1 MTKKEVMTKLKSKFL
16 DPALSF
22 VQMQKV
28 KALYGKVTELQIADG
43 ADVPAEIE
51 SEFVAI
57 R

>member
-16 DPALSF
+16 DPSMSF

-51 SEFVAI
+51 SECAALK
-57 R
+57 

>member
-1 MTKKEVMTKLKSKFL
+1 MTKKEIMTKLKSKFL
-16 DPALSF
+16 DPELSF
-22 VQMQKV
+22 AQMQKV
-28 KALYGKVTELQIADG
+28 KALYGKVTELAVADG